1 MLAMASA
8 ENLSIAELQ
17 YKNERAYRSERDIEA
32 GIDGLWVVMQ
42 AYVRWGLTQGDPMM
56 SPGRACRLEIRP
68 SLDTVQISTSRQSMA
83 GTKSSNFGRDPARLF
98 RITSRALGQEGER
111 RGTLPSF

>member
-68 SLDTVQISTSRQSMA
+68 SPQS
-83 GTKSSNFGRDPARLF
+83 SPHFGN
-98 RITSRALGQEGER
+98 GENSVE
-111 RGTLPSF
+111 LVCL